1 MIQNQIGRCLAERII
16 QAHNKN
22 EDFKI
27 YIVIPSVPGVNGILE
42 NNTAQEKFIDVII
55 ELNHLQWKVT
65 QQIYMYKLSL
75 HYSDRRSILISI
87 VLING
92 KSLRK

>member
-42 NNTAQEKFIDVII
+42 NNTAQENFIVGINSTKSFSLKF
-55 ELNHLQWKVT
+55 
-65 QQIYMYKLSL
+65 
-75 HYSDRRSILISI
+75 
-87 VLING
+87 G
-92 KSLRK
+92 P

>member
-42 NNTAQEKFIDVII
+42 NNTAQEKFIVGI
-55 ELNHLQWKVT
+55 NSTKSF
-65 QQIYMYKLSL
+65 SL
-75 HYSDRRSILISI
+75 KFGL
-87 VLING
+87 
-92 KSLRK
+92 

>member
-1 MIQNQIGRCLAERII
+1 MLQNQIGRCLAERII

-42 NNTAQEKFIDVII
+42 NNTAQEKFIVVNNLMVIYNN
-55 ELNHLQWKVT
+55 LLSN
-65 QQIYMYKLSL
+65 QQINELQLKPSL
-75 HYSDRRSILISI
+75 HRAGNLF
-87 VLING
+87 
-92 KSLRK
+92 

>member
-27 YIVIPSVPGVNGILE
+27 YIVIPSLPGVNGILE
-42 NNTAQEKFIDVII
+42 NNTAQEKFIVGI
-55 ELNHLQWKVT
+55 NSTKSF
-65 QQIYMYKLSL
+65 SL
-75 HYSDRRSILISI
+75 KFGL
-87 VLING
+87 
-92 KSLRK
+92 

>member
-1 MIQNQIGRCLAERII
+1 MLQNQIGRCLAERII

-42 NNTAQEKFIDVII
+42 NNTAQEKFIVGI
-55 ELNHLQWKVT
+55 NSTKSF
-65 QQIYMYKLSL
+65 SL
-75 HYSDRRSILISI
+75 KFGL
-87 VLING
+87 
-92 KSLRK
+92 

>member
-42 NNTAQEKFIDVII
+42 NNTAQEKFIVGINSTKSFT
-55 ELNHLQWKVT
+55 EG
-65 QQIYMYKLSL
+65 SL
-75 HYSDRRSILISI
+75 KF
-87 VLING
+87 VL
-92 KSLRK
+92 

>member
-1 MIQNQIGRCLAERII
+1 MIQNQFGRCLAERII

-42 NNTAQEKFIDVII
+42 NNTAQEKFIVGI
-55 ELNHLQWKVT
+55 NSTKSF
-65 QQIYMYKLSL
+65 SL
-75 HYSDRRSILISI
+75 KFGL
-87 VLING
+87 
-92 KSLRK
+92 